1 MLDWLIIGAGVHG
14 VHLAL
19 ALLSRAGVE
28 RDRIRLLDPHPN
40 PLARWRQCSA
50 TVGMRFMRSPSVHHL
65 DGPPFSLSN
74 FARERGYNQKREF
87 RPPYNRPSRRLFDE
101 HCDAL
106 LASQRIAELCIRGR
120 AVALTERGDR
130 LEVEV
135 EVETETETE
144 TITASRVV
152 LALGS
157 DRLARPAWAEALARD
172 GLRLAHVFDDDFDAS
187 TLADADQ
194 LVVVGGGISA
204 VQFAL
209 AQSRN
214 RTSPVT
220 LLTRKPLREAQFDS
234 DPGWLGPLHLD
245 GFRREPDMSRR
256 RAMIDAARNRG
267 TVPRDVL
274 REFRR
279 AERRGRVEVHE
290 AQIIDARVAR
300 HGGVELWP
308 QAGPIRSADRV
319 VLATGFARARP
330 GAWLDQSIAELGLPC
345 AECGYPIVD
354 RALRWHPR
362 IHVSGGLAE
371 LELGPA
377 ARNVSGA
384 RMASERLL
392 EHLCE
397 RRSVPRGQVVRLG
410 TV

>member
-1 MLDWLIIGAGVHG
+1 MLDWLIIGAGIHG

-19 ALLSRAGVE
+19 ALLGGAQVE
-28 RDRIRLLDPHPN
+28 RERLRLLDPHPR

-74 FARERGYNQKREF
+74 FARELGYNPKREF
-87 RPPYNRPSRRLFDE
+87 RAPYNRPSTRLFNE

-106 LASQRIAELCIRGR
+106 LTSQRIAELCIRGR
-120 AVALTERGDR
+120 AIDLVELGDR
-130 LEVEV
+130 LEVV
-135 EVETETETE
+135 TETERIATH
-144 TITASRVV
+144 RVV

-157 DRLARPAWAEALARD
+157 DQLARPAWTEALGRD
-172 GLRLAHVFDDDFDAS
+172 GLRLVHVFDDDFDES
-187 TLADADQ
+187 VLADAER

-209 AQSRN
+209 AHSRT
-214 RTSPVT
+214 RKAPVT
-220 LLTRKPLREAQFDS
+220 LLTRKPLRKAQFDS

-245 GFRREPDMSRR
+245 GFRREPDMSQRR
-256 RAMIDAARNRG
+256 SMIDAARNRG
-267 TVPRDVL
+267 TVPPEVF
-274 REFRR
+274 RELRR
-279 AERRGRVEVHE
+279 AERRGRIVVRETK
-290 AQIIDARVAR
+290 IIDARVAQ

-308 QAGPIRSADRV
+308 QAGPIFHADRI
-319 VLATGFARARP
+319 VLATGFARVRP
-330 GAWLDQSIAELGLPC
+330 GAWLDPAIARLGLRC

-377 ARNVSGA
+377 ARNISGA

-392 EHLCE
+392 EHLCG
-397 RRSVPRGQVVRLG
+397 PRPAPRAQIVRLG